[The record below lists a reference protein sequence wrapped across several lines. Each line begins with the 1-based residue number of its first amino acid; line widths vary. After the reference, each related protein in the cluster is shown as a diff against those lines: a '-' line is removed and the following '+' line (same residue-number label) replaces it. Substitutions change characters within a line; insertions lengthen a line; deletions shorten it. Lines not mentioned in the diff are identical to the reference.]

1 MTTLNAIEMVYPPSP
16 KNEWMAERLKKEL
29 DSYRIPAAV
38 RKKTGIQKISEV
50 KDPALVVFCMPESIG
65 DPEVEEAISRFTE
78 AGLSDRIIALILGG
92 PPGNRFPQGLLHKTL
107 PDGTVV
113 DREPLAANISAPTRR
128 EMLKKLETEKLRIIA
143 SVLGVAFDD
152 LRNRRRRQQMR
163 IAAAAGT
170 VLFCGAAAFLFYALS
185 RVRVMSGQQ
194 AELTQQLEQARA
206 AEKEEEKRKNEED
219 EALAG
224 TIAVQAR
231 EALESGDSELA
242 LLLCREFLP
251 EMERVDA
258 LTKVFRQALE
268 KLCGQGYVPVTDGN
282 AYGRNRYGAEPSE
295 LFRADQKKE
304 NVQFP
309 EKLYPPVPEGLECE
323 KGYAPGFLKGA
334 SEEFGCAVYLSSFT
348 PLNESGLSSM
358 RVHFPQ
364 DPERGYYLK
373 DRRGEFLALEDDI
386 AFLPD
391 GSFLGVGATDGLG
404 YRVRI
409 ADGEIL
415 PFYDAA
421 DAAETESI
429 AAETAADAAEAETIA
444 AETESAGAET
454 GAVKTY
460 SVGTETETGGMVL
473 PHMTGGFHG
482 FDGSDVVFGFSDLYH
497 QSDGYFVDVYSA
509 SPFRYL
515 ETLENMNKIQE
526 QKGMNYLF
534 GSRLGRIPVTVFR
547 KAPFSYC
554 FTLKTGSEEKVS
566 QYPLAEA
573 VRLPDGREILLYE
586 DDCVYS
592 LPDGKLLYDFHAE
605 GFAGDNSQGEE
616 TAGAKVPR
624 ADAAGVKNVD
634 DGISSEGWFSLDVLD
649 EKVFWDAASGQEK
662 GRIPFKKSEFP
673 MGPMNRFYG
682 PEDPESG
689 RLSASAYCMGGIVW
703 EYREHAREVPGDLE
717 GQLAL
722 AEEFLQGRTL
732 TKRERDKY
740 HLD

>member
-1 MTTLNAIEMVYPPSP
+1 MIKLNMIEIVYPPSP
-16 KNEWMAERLKKEL
+16 ENEWMAERLKKEL
-29 DSYRIPAAV
+29 ASCRIPPAV
-38 RKKTGIQKISEV
+38 RKKTGIQSLSEV
-50 KDPALVVFCMPESIG
+50 KTPALVVFCMPESIG
-65 DPEVEEAISRFTE
+65 DPEVEAAIDRFTE

-92 PPGNRFPQGLLHKTL
+92 APGNRFPQGLLHKTL

-128 EMLKKLETEKLRIIA
+128 GMLKKLETEKLRIIA

-152 LRNRRRRQQMR
+152 LRNRRRRQRMR

-170 VLFCGAAAFLFYALS
+170 VLFCGAAAFLIYALS

-194 AELTQQLEQARA
+194 AELTMQLEQARA
-206 AEKEEEKRKNEED
+206 AEREEQQRKNEEE
-219 EALAG
+219 EAFAG
-224 TIAVQAR
+224 TLAVQAR
-231 EALESGDSELA
+231 EALERGDSELA
-242 LLLCREFLP
+242 LLLCRELLP
-251 EMERVDA
+251 EMQRADA
-258 LTKVFRQALE
+258 LTEVFREALE
-268 KLCGQGYVPVTDGN
+268 TLCGKGYVPVTEGN

-295 LFRADQKKE
+295 LFRADQVKE
-304 NVQFP
+304 NDRFP

-323 KGYAPGFLKGA
+323 KGYASGYLKA
-334 SEEFGCAVYLSSFT
+334 SSEEHGCAVYSTSFT
-348 PLNESGLSSM
+348 PLNERETACM
-358 RVHFPQ
+358 RIHFPQ

-373 DRRGEFLALEDDI
+373 DRRGEYLALEDDI

-391 GSFLGVGATDGLG
+391 GSFLGVGEKDGLG

-415 PFYDAA
+415 PFFDEEEAGDGAGEAETHAA
-421 DAAETESI
+421 GAEAGAAEAEAGGAETES
-429 AAETAADAAEAETIA
+429 
-444 AETESAGAET
+444 
-454 GAVKTY
+454 
-460 SVGTETETGGMVL
+460 GGIVL
-473 PHMTGGFHG
+473 PHMTGGFRG
-482 FDGSDVVFGFSDLYH
+482 FEGTDVVFGFSNLYQ
-497 QSDGYFVDVYSA
+497 QSLGYFADVYSA

-515 ETLENMNKIQE
+515 ETLEDMNKLWD

-534 GSRLGRIPVTVFR
+534 GARLGRIPLTVFR
-547 KAPFSYC
+547 KEPFSYC
-554 FTLKTGSEEKVS
+554 FTLKAGSEEKVS

-586 DDCVYS
+586 DDCIYS
-592 LPDGKLLYDFHAE
+592 LPDGALLYDFHAE
-605 GFAGDNSQGEE
+605 GFAG
-616 TAGAKVPR
+616 
-624 ADAAGVKNVD
+624 VKNVD
-634 DGISSEGWFSLDVLD
+634 DNISSEGWFSLDILD

-662 GRIPFKKSEFP
+662 GRIPYKASEFP
-673 MGPMNRFYG
+673 MGPMNRFFG

-703 EYREHAREVPGDLE
+703 EYRENAREVPGDLE